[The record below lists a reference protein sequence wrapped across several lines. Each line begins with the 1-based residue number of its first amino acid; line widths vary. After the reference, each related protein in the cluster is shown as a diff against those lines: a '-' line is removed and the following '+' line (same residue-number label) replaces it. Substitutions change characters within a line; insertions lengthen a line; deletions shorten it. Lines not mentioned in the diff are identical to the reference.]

1 MCHSD
6 VNDIVISDRVWSSD
20 CIVLNVI
27 EMTAQVLWVFLLTT
41 AYLTHTDTHTH
52 TQFLKLLR
60 FKGIVD
66 FATPV

>member
-52 TQFLKLLR
+52 THNS
-60 FKGIVD
+60 
-66 FATPV
+66 